1 MSQRESKRDEKKI
14 SKFIPYDQ
22 QQELLLQQSV
32 QEYILRKSYSTHGQP
47 YY

>member
-1 MSQRESKRDEKKI
+1 MSQRESKRDEEKI

-22 QQELLLQQSV
+22 QQELLLPQSV
-32 QEYILRKSYSTHGQP
+32 QEYILRKSYCTHGQS